1 MLHVETNTLMSLVYS
16 LESLQAYL
24 INRNSI
30 QISEWKHT
38 EMFRNISFPIQGGI
52 NFVNTFIT

>member
-1 MLHVETNTLMSLVYS
+1 MLHIETSTLMSLFCS

-24 INRNSI
+24 IDMNSI

-38 EMFRNISFPIQGGI
+38 EMFRTISFPIQGGI